1 MAVRARVCAI
11 LHKWPSKGYLPPCR
25 LRHVHFFFQ
34 YGCLEKCGPILSKI
48 ISFLWVFFRFHK
60 GLKKSRTNLP
70 KDDYADSLFFSSF
83 NGWVNRRVCCLHD
96 RSFFGWIFFYKGRLG
111 IYTIFITKTILC
123 K

>member
-11 LHKWPSKGYLPPCR
+11 LHKWQSKGYLPPCR

-34 YGCLEKCGPILSKI
+34 YGCLGKCGQILSKL

-70 KDDYADSLFFSSF
+70 KDDYADSLFFQFQWLGQSP
-83 NGWVNRRVCCLHD
+83 RVLSARQVIFRLD
-96 RSFFGWIFFYKGRLG
+96 FFYEGRLG

>member
-11 LHKWPSKGYLPPCR
+11 LHKWPRKGYLPPCR

-70 KDDYADSLFFSSF
+70 KDDYADSLFFPVSSQSP
-83 NGWVNRRVCCLHD
+83 RVLSARQVIFRLD
-96 RSFFGWIFFYKGRLG
+96 FFLQGKVGDLYNIHNKNDFM
-111 IYTIFITKTILC
+111 
-123 K
+123 

>member
-34 YGCLEKCGPILSKI
+34 YGCLEKCSPILSKI

-70 KDDYADSLFFSSF
+70 KDDYADSLFFPVSMAGSIAAC
-83 NGWVNRRVCCLHD
+83 VVCTTGHF
-96 RSFFGWIFFYKGRLG
+96 SVGFFLRGKVGDLYNIHNKNDFM
-111 IYTIFITKTILC
+111 
-123 K
+123 